1 MEIEHFVSNSW
12 EEYVAQVREMDD
24 GERGEIAADFE
35 DSGMADAMALT
46 QVSGGFSAEDA
57 KSIFNSC
64 MSELTVEQKREFVM
78 KLKEKYWEALDE

>member
-1 MEIEHFVSNSW
+1 MEIEHFVQNSW

-24 GERGEIAADFE
+24 GEKGEIAADFE

-57 KSIFNSC
+57 KSIFTSC
-64 MSELTVEQKREFVM
+64 MSEITVEQKREFVM
-78 KLKEKYWEALDE
+78 KLKEKYWVALDE